1 MQCLFHSITTKAAAA
16 LQTAAAEFKLRKGEE
31 FLLPPGLHAGII
43 WRAICKEMVRGKPHI
58 QHQRIEKAAAV
69 PKTAAAVFLRQ
80 KLPQPRT
87 CRTGHTN
94 RFSRYPGSRILSS
107 RQTSSRKHP
116 MTGFHLMPEP
126 PRSQWRYR
134 SGVAPDSLFSSK
146 AQPARKH

>member
-1 MQCLFHSITTKAAAA
+1 MG
-16 LQTAAAEFKLRKGEE
+16 TAAADFAKTRGRAT
-31 FLLPPGLHAGII
+31 LPRITRRDTLAGNLS
-43 WRAICKEMVRGKPHI
+43 KMVRGKPHI

-107 RQTSSRKHP
+107 RQTSSRKNP

-134 SGVAPDSLFSSK
+134 SGVAPDSLFTLLPRPGRR
-146 AQPARKH
+146 APNLRQR